1 MIWREGGREGDGDG
15 GERNNNFKPSK
26 HKKWSYTTDLKTV
39 CQLVE

>member
-26 HKKWSYTTDLKTV
+26 QVNSTM
-39 CQLVE
+39 